1 MRIVSIENNS
11 IEAGS
16 ICIAMVPYSDF
27 SGFKKRPVLI
37 IDKSKYRDYL
47 YFPLTSNRS
56 RDGILIEKAFDITDG
71 ILPVDSI
78 AIIDRVCSIA
88 EQLIEG
94 KIATLKNNKLDTIL
108 REFTKSSAKIYFKSK
123 QAHSEQKSRNENKIY
138 IPASGKIIDEKDLDN
153 MIDSSLDMW
162 LTAGRF
168 NDEFE
173 KKLSEFL
180 NIKYALTVNSGS
192 SANLIALT
200 ALTSPRLKEKR
211 LKKGDEVI
219 TVAAGFPTTITPIIQ
234 NGLIPVF
241 IDVQLGTYNIN
252 PSQIEE
258 SITRKTKAIFIAH
271 TLGNP
276 FDVEKI
282 LKIADK
288 HNLWLIEDNCD
299 ALGSKVKGR
308 YTGTFGHISTLSFY
322 PAHHIT
328 MGEGGAVIT
337 NNPELYNIALSL
349 RDWGRDC
356 WCKPGKDNTCKN
368 RFNRQF
374 GNLPDGYD
382 HKYVYSQLGY
392 NLKITDWQ
400 ASIGVSQLDK
410 LPSFIEKRKENFN
423 MLLKGLK
430 KIKGLENYFILPE
443 HLPCSEPSWFG
454 FPITVK
460 QNPAFTK
467 IDLVKFLESNNIGTR
482 HLFAGNILRQ
492 PAFLNSEIKLRIR
505 NSGILKSTGLSKTN
519 YKMLPN
525 TDIIMNS
532 TFWIGVWPFISKKEI
547 DLILN
552 NFKEFINIKICQI
565 K

>member
-1 MRIVSIENNS
+1 MRNVSIENNS

-37 IDKSKYRDYL
+37 IDKSEYRDYL
-47 YFPLTSNRS
+47 YIPLTSNKS
-56 RDGILIEKAFDITDG
+56 RNGILIEKAFDITDG

-78 AIIDRVCSIA
+78 AITERVCSIA

-94 KIATLKNNKLDTIL
+94 KIATLKNNKLDIVL
-108 REFTKSSAKIYFKSK
+108 REFAKTSARLYFKSK
-123 QAHSEQKSRNENKIY
+123 QAHSEQKSGNDNKIY
-138 IPASGKIIDEKDLDN
+138 IPASGKIIDEKDLGN

-173 KKLSEFL
+173 EKLSKFL

-200 ALTSPRLKEKR
+200 TLTSPKLKEKR

-219 TVAAGFPTTITPIIQ
+219 TVAAGFPTTIAPIIQ

-241 IDVQLGTYNIN
+241 IDVQLGTYNID

-258 SITRKTKAIFIAH
+258 SITPKTKAIFIAH

-276 FDVEKI
+276 FDVEKV

-337 NNPELYNIALSL
+337 SNPELYNIALSL

-356 WCKPGKDNTCKN
+356 WCPPGMDNTCGK
-368 RFNRQF
+368 RFKRKM
-374 GNLPDGYD
+374 GNLPEGYD
-382 HKYVYSQLGY
+382 HKYIYSHLGY

-400 ASIGVSQLDK
+400 AALGVSQMDK
-410 LPSFIEKRKENFN
+410 LPYFIEKRKENFE
-423 MLLKGLK
+423 MLLKGLEK
-430 KIKGLENYFILPE
+430 MKEYFILPI
-443 HLPCSEPSWFG
+443 HSANTEPAWFG
-454 FPITVK
+454 FPLTVK
-460 QNPAFTK
+460 ENGLFDRNK
-467 IDLVKFLESNNIGTR
+467 LIEYLERNNIGTR
-482 HLFAGNILRQ
+482 HLFSGNMLRQ
-492 PAFLNSEIKLRIR
+492 PAFLDYDIKFRIR
-505 NSGILKSTGLSKTN
+505 NSTIMNSKKILNKH

-525 TDIIMNS
+525 SDIIMNS
-532 TFWIGVWPFISKKEI
+532 TFWIGVWPGIIKDDIDFILKKI
-547 DLILN
+547 
-552 NFKEFINIKICQI
+552 KEFLG
-565 K
+565 

>member
-1 MRIVSIENNS
+1 MRIVSIGNNS

-56 RDGILIEKAFDITDG
+56 RDGILIESKFDITDG
-71 ILPVDSI
+71 VLPVDSV

-94 KIATLKNNKLDTIL
+94 RIAILKNNKLNVIL
-108 REFTKSSAKIYFKSK
+108 REFTKTSAKIYFKSK
-123 QAHSEQKSRNENKIY
+123 QAPSKQKSKTGNTRY

-173 KKLSEFL
+173 KKLAEFL
-180 NIKYALTVNSGS
+180 GVKYVLTVNSGS
-192 SANLIALT
+192 SANLLAIS
-200 ALTSPRLKEKR
+200 ALTSPKLKDKR

-219 TVAAGFPTTITPIIQ
+219 TVAAGFPTTIAPIIQ

-241 IDVQLGTYNIN
+241 IDVEIGTYNID

-258 SITRKTKAIFIAH
+258 SITDKTKAIFIAH

-276 FDVEKI
+276 FDMEKV

-328 MGEGGAVIT
+328 MGEGGAVVT
-337 NNPELYNIALSL
+337 NDLELYKIALSM

-356 WCKPGKDNTCKN
+356 WCKPGEDDTCKN
-368 RFNRQF
+368 RFSRQF
-374 GNLPDGYD
+374 GNLPKGYD
-382 HKYVYSQLGY
+382 HKYVYSHLGY
-392 NLKITDWQ
+392 NMKITDWQ
-400 ASIGVSQLDK
+400 ASVGLSQLDK
-410 LPSFIEKRKENFN
+410 LPQFIAKRKENFN
-423 MLLKGLK
+423 KLLKGLMK
-430 KIKGLENYFILPE
+430 LKGLEDYLILPE
-443 HLPCSEPSWFG
+443 HIPTAEPSWFG

-460 QNPAFTK
+460 NNPKFK
-467 IDLVKFLESNNIGTR
+467 KVDLVKYLESNNIGTR

-505 NSGILKSTGLSKTN
+505 NSGILKSTALSAKH

-525 TDIIMNS
+525 SDIVMNS
-532 TFWIGVWPFISKKEI
+532 TFWIGVWTGIKEKEI
-547 DLILN
+547 TFILN
-552 NFKEFINIKICQI
+552 KLEKYNQF
-565 K
+565 

>member
-1 MRIVSIENNS
+1 MRVIPIRNNS
-11 IEAGS
+11 IEVGS

-27 SGFKKRPVLI
+27 SGFKKRPILI
-37 IDKSKYRDYL
+37 IDKSKYSDYL
-47 YFPLTSNRS
+47 YFPLTSNKS
-56 RDGILIEKAFDITDG
+56 RDGVLIESELDIADG
-71 ILPVDSI
+71 ILPVNSI
-78 AIIDRVCSIA
+78 AITDRVCSIA
-88 EQLIEG
+88 GQLIEG
-94 KIATLKNNKLDTIL
+94 RIATLKNNKLAIVL
-108 REFTKSSAKIYFKSK
+108 REFTKASAKLYFKS
-123 QAHSEQKSRNENKIY
+123 QQMFSEQKTQTSKTKY

-162 LTAGRF
+162 LTTGRF

-180 NIKYALTVNSGS
+180 NVKYALTVNSGS

-200 ALTSPRLKEKR
+200 ALTSPRLNEKR

-219 TVAAGFPTTITPIIQ
+219 TVATGFPTTVAPIIQ

-241 IDVQLGTYNIN
+241 IDIQLGTYNID

-258 SITRKTKAIFIAH
+258 SITPRTKAIFIAH

-276 FDVEKI
+276 FDVEKV

-288 HNLWLIEDNCD
+288 YNLWLIEDNCD

-328 MGEGGAVIT
+328 MGEGGAVMT
-337 NNPELYNIALSL
+337 NDPELYSIALSL

-356 WCKPGKDNTCKN
+356 WCKPGKDDTCKN

-374 GNLPDGYD
+374 GNLPTGYD
-382 HKYVYSQLGY
+382 HKYIYSHLGY

-410 LPSFIEKRKENFN
+410 LPAFIEKRKENFGI
-423 MLLKGLK
+423 MLKGLK
-430 KIKGLENYFILPE
+430 KIKGIENYLILPE
-443 HLPCSEPSWFG
+443 HLPDSKPSWFG
-454 FPITVK
+454 LPVTVK
-460 QNPAFTK
+460 QNQTFNK
-467 IDLVKFLESNNIGTR
+467 IGLVKFLESNSIGTR

-492 PAFLNSEIKLRIR
+492 PAFLNNEIEFRIR
-505 NSGILKSTGLSKTN
+505 NSVILKSTNLSESD
-519 YKMLPN
+519 YEMLPN
-525 TDIIMNS
+525 TDIVMNS
-532 TFWIGVWPFISKKEI
+532 TFWVGVWPTITEEDI
-547 DLILN
+547 
-552 NFKEFINIKICQI
+552 NFTLGKFKAFLTL
-565 K
+565 

>member
-1 MRIVSIENNS
+1 MRVIPIRNNS
-11 IEAGS
+11 IEIGS

-27 SGFKKRPVLI
+27 SGFKKRPILI
-37 IDKSKYRDYL
+37 IDKSKYSDYL
-47 YFPLTSNRS
+47 YFPLTSNKS
-56 RDGILIEKAFDITDG
+56 RKGVLIESELDIADG
-71 ILPVDSI
+71 ILPVNSI
-78 AIIDRVCSIA
+78 AITDRVCSIA
-88 EQLIEG
+88 GQLIEG
-94 KIATLKNNKLDTIL
+94 RIATLKNNKLAIVL
-108 REFTKSSAKIYFKSK
+108 REFTKASARLYFKSK
-123 QAHSEQKSRNENKIY
+123 QISSEQKTQTSKTKY

-200 ALTSPRLKEKR
+200 ALTSPKLNEKR

-219 TVAAGFPTTITPIIQ
+219 TVAAGFPTTIAPIIQ

-241 IDVQLGTYNIN
+241 IDIQLGTYNID

-258 SITRKTKAIFIAH
+258 SITSKTKAIFIAH

-276 FDVEKI
+276 FDVEKV
-282 LKIADK
+282 LKIANK
-288 HNLWLIEDNCD
+288 YNLWLIEDNCD
-299 ALGSKVKGR
+299 ALGSKVNGR
-308 YTGTFGHISTLSFY
+308 YTGTFGRISTLSFY

-328 MGEGGAVIT
+328 MGEGGAVMT
-337 NNPELYNIALSL
+337 NDPELYSIALSL

-356 WCKPGKDNTCKN
+356 WCKPGKDDTCKN

-374 GNLPDGYD
+374 GNLPTGYD
-382 HKYVYSQLGY
+382 HKYVYSHLGY

-400 ASIGVSQLDK
+400 ASIGVAQLDK
-410 LPSFIEKRKENFN
+410 LPAFIGKRKENFN
-423 MLLKGLK
+423 IMLKGLK
-430 KIKGLENYFILPE
+430 KIKGIENYLMLPE
-443 HLPCSEPSWFG
+443 HLPDSEPSWFG
-454 FPITVK
+454 FPLTVK
-460 QNPAFTK
+460 QNKAFDK

-492 PAFLNSEIKLRIR
+492 PAFLNNEIDLRIR
-505 NSGILKSTGLSKTN
+505 NSGMLKYTN
-519 YKMLPN
+519 LLESDYEMLPN
-525 TDIIMNS
+525 TDIVMKS
-532 TFWIGVWPFISKKEI
+532 TFWIGVWPTITEEDTNFILGKFKKF
-547 DLILN
+547 LTVL
-552 NFKEFINIKICQI
+552 KK
-565 K
+565 

>member
-1 MRIVSIENNS
+1 MRVTHIRNNS
-11 IEAGS
+11 IEVGS

-27 SGFKKRPVLI
+27 SGFKKRSILI
-37 IDKSKYRDYL
+37 IDKSKYSDYL
-47 YFPLTSNRS
+47 YFPLTSNKS
-56 RDGILIEKAFDITDG
+56 RDGVLIESELDIADG
-71 ILPVDSI
+71 ILPVNSI
-78 AIIDRVCSIA
+78 AITDRVCSIA
-88 EQLIEG
+88 GQLIEG
-94 KIATLKNNKLDTIL
+94 RIATLKNNKLAIVL
-108 REFTKSSAKIYFKSK
+108 REFTKASARLYFKS
-123 QAHSEQKSRNENKIY
+123 QQMFSEQKTQTSKTKY

-180 NIKYALTVNSGS
+180 NVKYALTVNSGS

-200 ALTSPRLKEKR
+200 ALTSPKLNEKR

-219 TVAAGFPTTITPIIQ
+219 TVAAGFPTTIAPIIQ

-241 IDVQLGTYNIN
+241 IDIQLGTYNID

-258 SITRKTKAIFIAH
+258 SITSKTKAIFIAH

-276 FDVEKI
+276 FDVEKV

-299 ALGSKVKGR
+299 ALGSKVKER

-328 MGEGGAVIT
+328 MGEGGAVMT
-337 NNPELYNIALSL
+337 NDPELYSIALSL

-356 WCKPGKDNTCKN
+356 WCKPGKDDTCKN

-374 GNLPDGYD
+374 GNLPTGYD
-382 HKYVYSQLGY
+382 HKYVYSHLGY

-410 LPSFIEKRKENFN
+410 LPVFIEKRKENFGI
-423 MLLKGLK
+423 MLKGLK
-430 KIKGLENYFILPE
+430 KIKGIENYLILPE
-443 HLPCSEPSWFG
+443 HLPDSEPSWFG
-454 FPITVK
+454 FPVTVK
-460 QNPAFTK
+460 QNQTFNK
-467 IDLVKFLESNNIGTR
+467 IDLVKFLESNSIGTR

-492 PAFLNSEIKLRIR
+492 PAFLNSEIELRIR
-505 NSGILKSTGLSKTN
+505 NSDILKSTNL
-519 YKMLPN
+519 YKSDYEMLPN
-525 TDIIMNS
+525 TDTAMNS
-532 TFWIGVWPFISKKEI
+532 TFWIGVWPTITEEDINFTLGKFKKF
-547 DLILN
+547 LTLL
-552 NFKEFINIKICQI
+552 KR
-565 K
+565 

>member
-1 MRIVSIENNS
+1 MRIVSIGNNS

-16 ICIAMVPYSDF
+16 ICIAMVPYLDF
-27 SGFKKRPVLI
+27 SGFKKRPILI
-37 IDKSKYRDYL
+37 IDKSEYRDYL
-47 YFPLTSNRS
+47 YFPLTSNKS
-56 RDGILIEKAFDITDG
+56 RDGILIESELDITDG
-71 ILPVDSI
+71 VLPVDSV
-78 AIIDRVCSIA
+78 AIIGRVCSIA

-94 KIATLKNNKLDTIL
+94 KIATLKNNKLNIIL
-108 REFTKSSAKIYFKSK
+108 REFTKSSARLYFKSR
-123 QAHSEQKSRNENKIY
+123 QASAQRQIQMDKPEH
-138 IPASGKIIDEKDLDN
+138 IPASGKIIGEKDLDN

-180 NIKYALTVNSGS
+180 NVKYALTVNSGS

-200 ALTSPRLKEKR
+200 TLTSPKLKEKR
-211 LKKGDEVI
+211 LKKSDEVI

-241 IDVQLGTYNIN
+241 IDIQIGTYNID

-258 SITRKTKAIFIAH
+258 SITSKTKVIFIAH

-276 FDVEKI
+276 FDVEKVF
-282 LKIADK
+282 KIAKK
-288 HNLWLIEDNCD
+288 HDLWLIEDNCD
-299 ALGSKVKGR
+299 ALGSKVNGR

-337 NNPELYNIALSL
+337 DDPELYNIAVSL

-356 WCKPGKDNTCKN
+356 WCKPGKDDTCKN
-368 RFNRQF
+368 RFNRRF
-374 GNLPDGYD
+374 GNLPEGYD
-382 HKYVYSQLGY
+382 HKYIYSHLGY

-423 MLLKGLK
+423 TLLKGLR
-430 KIKGLENYFILPE
+430 KIRGSENYLILPK
-443 HLPCSEPSWFG
+443 HLPYAEPSWFG

-492 PAFLNSEIKLRIR
+492 PAFLNTEIELRIR
-505 NSGILKSTGLSKTN
+505 NSGILKSTELSDAN
-519 YKMLPN
+519 YKMLPS
-525 TDIIMNS
+525 TDTVMNS
-532 TFWIGVWPFISKKEI
+532 TFWVGVWPGIIENDINFILDKFKK
-547 DLILN
+547 LLTLKH
-552 NFKEFINIKICQI
+552 FKK
-565 K
+565 

>member
-1 MRIVSIENNS
+1 MPHGKFGTGNKMDKDKNS
-11 IEAGS
+11 LA
-16 ICIAMVPYSDF
+16 
-27 SGFKKRPVLI
+27 
-37 IDKSKYRDYL
+37 
-47 YFPLTSNRS
+47 
-56 RDGILIEKAFDITDG
+56 DITD
-71 ILPVDSI
+71 II
-78 AIIDRVCSIA
+78 KKINNIEAITSHQVSA
-88 EQLIEG
+88 ENQDI
-94 KIATLKNNKLDTIL
+94 IL
-108 REFTKSSAKIYFKSK
+108 RNLVKASARLYFKSN
-123 QAHSEQKSRNENKIY
+123 QIASEQKTQTSKTKY
-138 IPASGKIIDEKDLDN
+138 IPASGKIIDEKDLGN
-153 MIDSSLDMW
+153 MIGSSLDMW

-173 KKLSEFL
+173 KKLPEFL

-200 ALTSPRLKEKR
+200 ALTSPRLNKKR

-219 TVAAGFPTTITPIIQ
+219 AVAAGFPTTIAPIIQ

-241 IDVQLGTYNIN
+241 IDIQLGTYNID

-258 SITRKTKAIFIAH
+258 SITPKTKAIFIAH

-276 FDVEKI
+276 FDVEKV

-328 MGEGGAVIT
+328 MGEGGAVMT
-337 NNPELYNIALSL
+337 NDPELYSIALSL

-356 WCKPGKDNTCKN
+356 WCKPGKDDTCKN

-374 GNLPDGYD
+374 GGLPTSYD
-382 HKYVYSQLGY
+382 HKYVYSHLGY

-410 LPSFIEKRKENFN
+410 LPAFIEKRKENFDI
-423 MLLKGLK
+423 MLKGLK
-430 KIKGLENYFILPE
+430 KIKGIEKYLILPE
-443 HLPCSEPSWFG
+443 HLPGSEPSWFG

-460 QNPAFTK
+460 QNQAFNK

-492 PAFLNSEIKLRIR
+492 PAILNSKIKLRIR
-505 NSGILKSTGLSKTN
+505 NSGILKSTNLSGSN
-519 YKMLPN
+519 YKMIQN
-525 TDIIMNS
+525 TDTVMNS
-532 TFWIGVWPFISKKEI
+532 TFWIGVWPGIKNGDI
-547 DLILN
+547 NLILKKIRGFLKQILCN
-552 NFKEFINIKICQI
+552 NT
-565 K
+565 